1 MKDLYNHQ
9 KSMNYG
15 VNRLKRRLCRV
26 SSKVKNTNHNLMGIG
41 HGHGKL
47 GMAYLILVHI
57 TEEDYVQSPVHR
69 VWCIGAQAFEI
80 SNTHSPVY
88 WL

>member
-26 SSKVKNTNHNLMGIG
+26 SSKVKNTNHNLMYIVV
-41 HGHGKL
+41 K
-47 GMAYLILVHI
+47 V
-57 TEEDYVQSPVHR
+57 EELYNTQSVKWSLHATQ
-69 VWCIGAQAFEI
+69 CSECGAVSAP
-80 SNTHSPVY
+80 H
-88 WL
+88 

>member
-26 SSKVKNTNHNLMGIG
+26 SSKVKNTNHILMNIFANMYPQMFII
-41 HGHGKL
+41 L
-47 GMAYLILVHI
+47 SYLV
-57 TEEDYVQSPVHR
+57 DSYV
-69 VWCIGAQAFEI
+69 
-80 SNTHSPVY
+80 
-88 WL
+88 

>member
-1 MKDLYNHQ
+1 
-9 KSMNYG
+9 
-15 VNRLKRRLCRV
+15 
-26 SSKVKNTNHNLMGIG
+26 MGIG

-47 GMAYLILVHI
+47 GMAYLILVH
-57 TEEDYVQSPVHR
+57 TAQEDYVQSPVHR